1 MNLSLCVFLC
11 VTVRVHVRVC
21 LKITQ
26 MHGCVKE
33 KHQRERLFDE
43 KELVKHLCFL
53 SITPVMIHPVSMAAH
68 VYLQHVLR
76 LHTGCLWVVVWVKAP
91 VICERP
97 CYLSLKVSSSLPHA
111 VETLVTITTCY

>member
-1 MNLSLCVFLC
+1 MNLSLCVCLC
-11 VTVRVHVRVC
+11 VTVCVHVSVC

-43 KELVKHLCFL
+43 KELAKHFCFL

-68 VYLQHVLR
+68 VYLQHVLK
-76 LHTGCLWVVVWVKAP
+76 LHTGCLLASGWLFGSRLLSSVKDP
-91 VICERP
+91 VTSP
-97 CYLSLKVSSSLPHA
+97 
-111 VETLVTITTCY
+111 